1 MQNIDN
7 YFKNS
12 VSWKLTKVMSNT
24 LKSSVFNRVNKLNT
38 VVSDLKVNLCVTCFH
53 MYRYIILFPL
63 DPNCLHTSN
72 LTI

>member
-12 VSWKLTKVMSNT
+12 VSWKLMNVMSNT
-24 LKSSVFNRVNKLNT
+24 LKSFVFNGVNRLNT

-53 MYRYIILFPL
+53 M
-63 DPNCLHTSN
+63 
-72 LTI
+72 